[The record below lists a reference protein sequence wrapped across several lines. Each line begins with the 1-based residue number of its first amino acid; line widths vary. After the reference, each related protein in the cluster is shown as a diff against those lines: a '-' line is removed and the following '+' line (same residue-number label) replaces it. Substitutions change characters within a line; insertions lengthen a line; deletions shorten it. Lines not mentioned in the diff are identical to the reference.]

1 LERISYR
8 LPAGAGDAGADGA
21 VGGIGAVGE
30 PEGFVLANASGEG
43 AGKVDEVDSRVRGP
57 GSAPRS
63 IGRSAGRARVRRRAT
78 GRDIVLQ

>member
-1 LERISYR
+1 MSYR
-8 LPAGAGDAGADGA
+8 LPAGAGDVGTVGA
-21 VGGIGAVGE
+21 VGVIGAVGE
-30 PEGFVLANASGEG
+30 LEEFVLVDASREG
-43 AGKVDEVDSRVRGP
+43 AGKVGEVDSRVRGP